1 MNADERRLKTALS
14 AFICVHQR
22 LLIEARYRVECQPR
36 EPHMLLNAQN
46 IDGVTIVQLPE
57 KINITNSRAF
67 ENDMKPRIAENARLI
82 FDLVQVRQL
91 DSSGLGSIVG
101 CMKHLRGAGGDLKL
115 CGITKP
121 ILTIIDIV
129 RLHHLLD

>member
-67 ENDMKPRIAENARLI
+67 ENHMKQLTDETARFI
-82 FDLVQVRQL
+82 FDLDQVRKFH
-91 DSSGLGSIVG
+91 SSGLGSTVG
-101 CMKHLRGAGGDLKL
+101 C
-115 CGITKP
+115 IKP
-121 ILTIIDIV
+121 
-129 RLHHLLD
+129 